1 MNITKKLP
9 VTVLSGFLGAGKTTL
24 LNHVLHNKEGLKV
37 AVIVNDM
44 SEVNVDAELVK
55 SENTLS
61 RTEEKL
67 VEMSNGCICCT
78 LREDLMIEVERLAK
92 EDRFDYLL
100 IESTGISEPVP
111 VAQTFSFVDEENG
124 IDLSKFSYVDT
135 MVTVVD
141 AFNFFKD
148 FGSPETLMDRKLTD
162 IEGDYRTIVNLLTDQ
177 IEFANVIILNKK
189 DLVSE
194 EHIGVL
200 KAAIHKLNPSAKIIE
215 SSFSKVDPKK
225 ILNTGL
231 FNFEEAE
238 QSAGWIEELNKD
250 EHTPE
255 TEEYGISSFVYR
267 SQKPFDPAR
276 FWYYVQH
283 HFPSTIIR
291 SKGLFWLA
299 SRPEQALI
307 WGQAGG
313 SLRADSAGVW
323 WSSMPF
329 EKRIRYMAFVENQ
342 KQIEAGWNET
352 FGDRK
357 NEIVFIGQDMDETAI
372 KSALEACLATEDEL
386 ATQKWKHGNRATRMN
401 GQCSGLMFI
410 NLKKSL
416 VSIRR
421 YLLKHPGESYN
432 YYHLAGCLR
441 FQRIIVKLDLQ
452 LLQLSSFRT
461 DGPIQLALQFL

>member
-1 MNITKKLP
+1 MSLETKKLP

-24 LNHVLHNKEGLKV
+24 LNHVLHNKKGLKV

-92 EDRFDYLL
+92 ENRFDYLL

-124 IDLSKFSYVDT
+124 IDLSRFSYVDT

-148 FGSPETLMDRKLTD
+148 FGSPETLMDREMTD
-162 IEGDYRTIVNLLTDQ
+162 MEGDHRTIVNLLTDQ
-177 IEFANVIILNKK
+177 IEFANVIILNKT
-189 DLVSE
+189 DLVTSE
-194 EHIGVL
+194 HLGIL
-200 KAAIHKLNPSAKIIE
+200 KAAIHKLNPSAKIVE
-215 SSFSKVDPKK
+215 SSYSKVAPKE

-267 SQKPFDPAR
+267 SKKPFDPKR
-276 FWYYVQH
+276 FWHYVQH
-283 HFPSTIIR
+283 KFPSTIIR

-299 SRPEQALI
+299 SRPEQALV
-307 WGQAGG
+307 WSQAGG
-313 SLRADSAGVW
+313 SLKADSAGVW
-323 WSSMPF
+323 WSSMPYEQRMQYATF
-329 EKRIRYMAFVENQ
+329 IENQ
-342 KQIEAGWNET
+342 KHIESGWDKT

-357 NEIVFIGQDMDETAI
+357 NEIVFIGQDMDVAQINTD
-372 KSALEACLATEDEL
+372 LDNCLSLDKEL
-386 ATQKWKHGNRATRMN
+386 AQAFWITGYPDEWPVDRVYP
-401 GQCSGLMFI
+401 L
-410 NLKKSL
+410 
-416 VSIRR
+416 
-421 YLLKHPGESYN
+421 E
-432 YYHLAGCLR
+432 
-441 FQRIIVKLDLQ
+441 
-452 LLQLSSFRT
+452 
-461 DGPIQLALQFL
+461 

>member
-1 MNITKKLP
+1 MLEKKLP

-24 LNHVLHNKEGLKV
+24 LNHVLHNKEGMKV

-44 SEVNVDAELVK
+44 SEVNVDAALVQ

-67 VEMSNGCICCT
+67 VEMSNGCICCS

-92 EDRFDYLL
+92 ENRFDYLL

-111 VAQTFSFVDEENG
+111 VAQTFSFVDEESN
-124 IDLSKFSYVDT
+124 IDLSRFSYVDT

-148 FGSPETLMDRKLTD
+148 FGSPETLMDRDLTD

-177 IEFANVIILNKK
+177 IEFANVIVLNKT

-194 EHIGVL
+194 DTLNTLRAVIN
-200 KAAIHKLNPSAKIIE
+200 KLNPSAQIIE
-215 SSFSKVDPKK
+215 SEFSKVNPKT

-231 FNFEEAE
+231 FDFEEAE
-238 QSAGWIEELNKD
+238 QSAGWIEELNKE

-255 TEEYGISSFVYR
+255 TEEYGIGSFVYR
-267 SQKPFDPAR
+267 SKKPFDPVR
-276 FWYYVQH
+276 FWSYVQQK
-283 HFPSTIIR
+283 FPNTIIR

-299 SRPEQALI
+299 SRPDQALI

-323 WSSMPF
+323 WSSMEF
-329 EKRIRYMAFVENQ
+329 RQRAQYLAFLENQ
-342 KQIEAGWNET
+342 EQIEEDWDPN

-357 NEIVFIGQDMDETAI
+357 NEIVFIGQGMDEQSIRA
-372 KSALEACLATEDEL
+372 SLNACLATDMELESNMWRQGYEDE
-386 ATQKWKHGNRATRMN
+386 WPVER
-401 GQCSGLMFI
+401 
-410 NLKKSL
+410 
-416 VSIRR
+416 
-421 YLLKHPGESYN
+421 SY
-432 YYHLAGCLR
+432 
-441 FQRIIVKLDLQ
+441 
-452 LLQLSSFRT
+452 
-461 DGPIQLALQFL
+461 ALE